1 MAETPYP
8 TLVKELDLRLGSM
21 AASDLHGMVD
31 AEAAEC
37 LVELVDVQ
45 TRLDAAVARLA
56 AHVDGTGVW
65 RSDGSRS
72 AAAWLERRTGRHR
85 SDCRAATRRGRHLGS
100 LPLVG
105 AAFATGKISAWH
117 VDRIAQLH
125 QRWPDQVAAAQAD
138 IVGWA
143 CDFDTDEFLRLVGY
157 WTQHI
162 DPDGVEDDATAR
174 YRRRRVRLSD
184 GIDGC
189 GLLDVEFEPIG
200 WATFS
205 EALRRIE
212 HEMWTADWADARA
225 RLGNNAVAADLA
237 RTDAQRTYDALIELA
252 VRGASSVAGRLRPR
266 PLVTVHVDHDTL
278 AGRICQLSTGTVI
291 TPGEVLPLLADA
303 DIERAVFNSR
313 SRIIDLGRRS
323 RLFIG
328 GTRRAVEITHPT
340 CAHPSCRVPSER
352 CDIDHDIEW
361 EHGGPTNPDNGTPRC
376 PPHHRHRHR
385 RASTDGKSD
394 GSDDDGPG

>member
-8 TLVKELDLRLGSM
+8 TLVKETDQRLASM
-21 AASDLHGMVD
+21 TASDLHDMVET
-31 AEAAEC
+31 EAGEC
-37 LVELVDVQ
+37 LVELMQVQ
-45 TRLDAAVARLA
+45 TRLEAEIARLA

-85 SDCRAATRRGRHLGS
+85 NDCRAATRRGRHLGS

-105 AAFATGKISAWH
+105 SAFAAGEISAWH
-117 VDRIAQLH
+117 VDRIALLH
-125 QRWPDQVAAAQAD
+125 QRWPDQVATAEAD
-138 IVGWA
+138 IVEWA
-143 CDFDTDEFLRLVGY
+143 RDFDTSEFLQLVGY

-174 YRRRRVRLSD
+174 YRRRRVRVSD

-200 WATFS
+200 WATFR

-212 HEMWTADWADARA
+212 HEMWEGDWADARA
-225 RLGNNAVAADLA
+225 RLGTAARTADLD

-252 VRGASSVAGRLRPR
+252 IRGASAGAGRLRPR
-266 PLVTVHVDHDTL
+266 PLVTVHVDHHTL

-291 TPGEVLPLLADA
+291 TPGEVLPLLRDA

-328 GTRRAVEITHPT
+328 GTRRVVEITRPT

-352 CDIDHDIEW
+352 CDIDNDTEW
-361 EHGGPTNPDNGTPRC
+361 EHGGPTHPDNGTPRC
-376 PPHHRHRHR
+376 PPHHRYRHR
-385 RASTDGKSD
+385 RTSTDDKSD
-394 GSDDDGPG
+394 GSDDEPG